1 MEYRVTTSIL
11 FADHQQ
17 PVATTQQGYLELGHG
32 QTPVLS
38 AIRAKCIDCS
48 GGSALEVK
56 LCRSVRCA
64 LFPFRLGSNPWRKES
79 APREMSDEQRAA
91 LSERLRAGK
100 LNKAALTEA
109 AE

>member
-1 MEYRVTTSIL
+1 MEYRATMSIQ

-17 PVATTQQGYLELGHG
+17 PVATAKQGYLELGYV
-32 QTPVLS
+32 QTRVLS

-79 APREMSDEQRAA
+79 APREISDEQRAA
-91 LSERLRAGK
+91 LTERLRAGR
-100 LNKAALTEA
+100 LSKAALSEA